1 MLRRRMITHLLGEG
15 NMPVNLDDLFSSQLA
30 SSHQQGS
37 GLTAMADRNLSQGL
51 GVINSALIQA
61 QGSVSDDPG
70 LIAALQTASRAPRQG
85 ANDDAKA

>member
-1 MLRRRMITHLLGEG
+1 MA
-15 NMPVNLDDLFSSQLA
+15 LDLDALFASTLA
-30 SSHQQGS
+30 SSHQQGT

-51 GVINSALIQA
+51 GVVNTALIQA

-85 ANDDAKA
+85 ANDDAK